1 MGVKQTVEKVWL
13 NQYEPGVPHEIELG
27 HYRSIVDITE
37 ENCQK
42 YQDRPAFTNMG
53 HAITYQKLDT
63 LSKQFAAFLQTT
75 LGCQK
80 GDRLVIMLPNI
91 LQYPI
96 VLFGAQRAGLILVN
110 INPLYTPREVIH
122 ILKDSGAKTLVVL
135 ENFAH
140 TIEKV
145 KQQAPELQ
153 NLTVITT
160 KIGDLLG
167 LKGYFIN
174 FVVRYIKK
182 MVPPYHLPGALSFRS
197 ILKKGA
203 SLTFCPVD
211 LTPNNIAYLQYTGGT
226 TGTPKGAM
234 LTHGNMIANVLQASA
249 WMTNILKQDL
259 TGGIITA
266 LPLYHIFAL
275 TANCLT
281 FMRAGLVNILIT
293 NPKDMT
299 GFIKELKRQPFSFM
313 TGVNTLFN
321 ALLHHPLFKTV
332 DFTHLAFTLG
342 GGMAVQES
350 VANQWKA
357 ATGVPL
363 IQAYG
368 LTEASPGVTMGPM
381 NSTEFDNSVGLP
393 ICSTDIKVS
402 DETGQELGFDEPG
415 ELYIKGPQV
424 MLGYW
429 KDLKSTEQVL
439 KDGWLRTG
447 DIATVD
453 TKGFVRIVDRKKDM
467 ILISGFNVYPNE
479 VEAVLSSMPGIK
491 EAAVLGVPDSAH
503 GERVK
508 AYVVLTNPLDNSL
521 TAKKIIAFCKEQLT
535 NYKVPK
541 EIEFRPE
548 LPKTNVG
555 KILRR
560 ALKKEGT
567 QGPVSL

>member
-1 MGVKQTVEKVWL
+1 MEKVWL
-13 NQYEPGVPHEIELG
+13 KHYEPGVPYEIELG
-27 HYRSIVDITE
+27 RYRSLVDLTE
-37 ENCQK
+37 ENCNK
-42 YQDRPAFTNMG
+42 YQDKPAFTNMG
-53 HAITYQKLDT
+53 HAMSYREIDS
-63 LSKQFAAFLQTT
+63 LSKQFAAFLQTQ
-75 LGCQK
+75 LGCKK

-91 LQYPI
+91 LQYP
-96 VLFGAQRAGLILVN
+96 VVMFGAQRAGLVLVN

-145 KQQAPELQ
+145 KEQAPDLDF
-153 NLTVITT
+153 TVITT

-167 LKGYFIN
+167 FKGYLVN

-182 MVPPYHLPGALSFRS
+182 MVPAFNLPKALSFRT

-203 SLTFCPVD
+203 FLPFTPVD
-211 LTPNNIAYLQYTGGT
+211 LTNEDIAYLQYTGGT

-234 LTHGNMIANVLQASA
+234 LTHGNMLANVSQASA
-249 WMTNILKQDL
+249 WMTNMLKKEL
-259 TGGIITA
+259 NGGIITA

-281 FMRAGLVNILIT
+281 FMKAGLVNILIT
-293 NPKDMT
+293 NPKDIP
-299 GFIKELKRQPFSFM
+299 GFIKELKSQPFSFL

-321 ALLHHPLFKTV
+321 ALLHNPDFKTV
-332 DFTHLAFTLG
+332 NFKSLAFTLG
-342 GGMAVQES
+342 GGMAVQEV
-350 VANQWKA
+350 VAKHWKEV
-357 ATGVPL
+357 TGVPL
-363 IQAYG
+363 IEAYG

-381 NSTEFDNSVGLP
+381 NSPNFNNSVGLP
-393 ICSTDIKVS
+393 ISSTDIKIC
-402 DETGQELGFDEPG
+402 DENGLELGFDEPG
-415 ELYIKGPQV
+415 ELYVKGPQV

-429 KDLKSTEQVL
+429 NDPKSTQEVL
-439 KDGWLRTG
+439 DKDGWLKTG

-453 TKGFVRIVDRKKDM
+453 TRGFVSIVDRKKDM

-479 VEAVLSSMPGIK
+479 VEAVLASMPGIK
-491 EAAVLGVPDSAH
+491 EAAVLGVSDDVH

-508 AYVVLTNPLDNSL
+508 AYVVLTDPNDTQMS
-521 TAKKIIAFCKEQLT
+521 AKKIRAYCKEQLT

-541 EIEFRPE
+541 EIEFRNE

-560 ALKKEGT
+560 ALKEENTSPFKDEKI
-567 QGPVSL
+567 